1 MPGSTTSVFSEP
13 DDYQAALQLE
23 GGFEL
28 VITRPGA
35 FRAELTRI
43 ELPRMRLMAGCER
56 LARIGF
62 LTQAPDLIRIVL
74 PMRHGELL
82 FSGGIVSRPDE
93 LVTYAPGQSIHE
105 RTDGPCHWRSI
116 WLPVEDLLRYGHA
129 VIGRSFEIPDGLL
142 RWRPKREAL
151 NRLSH
156 LHNHAIHTSKVG
168 PRVFAAAQATRGLEQ
183 ELIANLIDCMQG
195 TAPNLDAAA
204 NVRRTDVMNRFEGL
218 LVKSAEAPT
227 IHSADMCGVGDT
239 GPHPA
244 GVLLKPPWP
253 GPASVPALAP
263 DAANPAGA
271 ACRRSQHDT
280 HRRPCA
286 SLWFQRPGA
295 ICGKL
300 SRAIWRAAFRHQKT
314 ARSALIRRCVPS
326 DAHHGRD

>member
-13 DDYQAALQLE
+13 DDYQAALQLD

-74 PMRHGELL
+74 PMRHGGLL

-93 LVTYAPGQSIHE
+93 LVTYAPGQRIHE

-156 LHNHAIHTSKVG
+156 LHNHAIHTSKVE

-195 TAPNLDAAA
+195 TAPNLDAVA
-204 NVRRTDVMNRFEGL
+204 NVRRTVVMNRFEGL
-218 LVKSAEAPT
+218 LVKSADAPPSIPQICAALGIPDRT
-227 IHSADMCGVGDT
+227 LRAYCLSHLGL
-239 GPHPA
+239 GPHRY
-244 GVLLKPPWP
+244 LHL
-253 GPASVPALAP
+253 
-263 DAANPAGA
+263 
-271 ACRRSQHDT
+271 RQM
-280 HRRPCA
+280 
-286 SLWFQRPGA
+286 QR
-295 ICGKL
+295 IRQEL
-300 SRAIWRAAFRHQKT
+300 RAADPSTIRIADLAHRYGFRGLGRFAASYREQYGE
-314 ARSALIRRCVPS
+314 LPS
-326 DAHHGRD
+326 DTKRQRAVR